1 MGKVRKTPH
10 FWLKSNT
17 LAFYL
22 VGEEP
27 ELGMYCRAGI
37 FQADINT
44 ARIILFCLQMFML
57 QSCSPLCGQK
67 CVTFKEKH
75 TQTERAHRRTYIHT
89 YIHVQCVELMAVP
102 SPKHN

>member
-10 FWLKSNT
+10 FRLNSNT

-44 ARIILFCLQMFML
+44 ARIILFCSQMFVL
-57 QSCSPLCGQK
+57 QSCFPLCGQK
-67 CVTFKEKH
+67 RVTFEKNH
-75 TQTERAHRRTYIHT
+75 TQTERAHIHMYIHT
-89 YIHVQCVELMAVP
+89 CAMH
-102 SPKHN
+102 